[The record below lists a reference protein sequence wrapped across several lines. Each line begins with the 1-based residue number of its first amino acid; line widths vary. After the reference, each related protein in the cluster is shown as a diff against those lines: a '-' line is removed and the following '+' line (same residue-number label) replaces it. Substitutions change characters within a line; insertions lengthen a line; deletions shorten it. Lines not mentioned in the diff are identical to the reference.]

1 MYGTVKPFT
10 PDLLV
15 RENEYYK
22 SVYCGLCR
30 SMGKHTTVVSCASLT
45 FDMTFFA
52 LVRIWITRERGEIV
66 MKRCPAHPMRRRP
79 MMKDNPALEYTSYVS
94 AYLTYNKIL
103 DDIRDE
109 RGIKRFFARIALMF
123 AKSPVKK
130 IPPEIAPVGEK
141 IRGCLDKL
149 SLLEMENCDSPSE
162 AADTF
167 GELLGFAASFGLD
180 GESARIAEELGRHV
194 GKWVYLADAACDI
207 DDDDKSGSYNPF
219 LAAMGFSDAKE
230 FIKSGLDGVLGME
243 LIGAVGAYEL
253 GPSDMG
259 ECGGCIKN
267 ILTKGMRSA
276 LREKLEKNNEGKHER
291 SV

>member
-1 MYGTVKPFT
+1 
-10 PDLLV
+10 
-15 RENEYYK
+15 
-22 SVYCGLCR
+22 
-30 SMGKHTTVVSCASLT
+30 MGKHTTVVSCASLT

-94 AYLTYNKIL
+94 AYLTYCKLL
-103 DDIRDE
+103 DDIGDE
-109 RGIKRFFARIALMF
+109 RGIKRFFAHIALLF
-123 AKSPVKK
+123 AKRPVKK
-130 IPPEIAPVGEK
+130 IPAEFLSVGKK
-141 IRGCLDKL
+141 IRECLDKL
-149 SLLEMENCDSPSE
+149 SRLEKEKCENPSE

-180 GESARIAEELGRHV
+180 GESARIAQEIGLHV

-207 DDDDKSGSYNPF
+207 DDDNKSGSYNPF
-219 LAAMGFSDAKE
+219 IAAMGYSGAKG
-230 FIKSGLDGVLGME
+230 FVKSGLDGVLGME
-243 LIGAVGAYEL
+243 LIGAVGACEL

-259 ECGGCIKN
+259 ECGGCVKN

>member
-15 RENEYYK
+15 RESEYYK

-52 LVRIWITRERGEIV
+52 LVRIWITNERGEIV

-79 MMKDNPALEYTSYVS
+79 MMKDNPALEYTAYVS
-94 AYLTYNKIL
+94 AYMTYHKLL
-103 DDIRDE
+103 DDIKDE
-109 RGIKRFFARIALMF
+109 RGLKRIFARVALMF
-123 AKSPVKK
+123 AKRPLKK
-130 IPPEIAPVGEK
+130 IPAELAPVGEK
-141 IRGCLDKL
+141 IRECLDKL
-149 SLLEMENCDSPSE
+149 ALLEKEKCDSPSE

-167 GELLGFAASFGLD
+167 GELLGFSASFGLD
-180 GESARIAEELGRHV
+180 GDGARIADEIGRHV

-207 DDDDKSGSYNPF
+207 DDDEKSGSYNPF
-219 LAAMGFSDAKE
+219 IAAMGYSEAEK
-230 FIKSGLDGVLGME
+230 FIKSGLDGVLSME
-243 LIGAVGAYEL
+243 LIGALGAYEL

-267 ILTKGMRSA
+267 ILSKGMRNT
-276 LREKLEKNNEGKHER
+276 LCEKLEKNNEEKHER